1 MSQEKPEQAQELQ
14 TLVLGRTSEETL
26 LLLTSRLSTCHN
38 VNPIFAVFL
47 FVHFFAHL
55 FPLPSLC
62 KIYIYTCSLSYLFLI
77 KWSSPWI
84 YLSACTLDFWHF
96 ACPPAWLS
104 LPFCVCQPG
113 FPTPSCLLTLS
124 KGSSFIP
131 IYSVVESCF
140 WAVTLQYLKFSA
152 EPLHTFKLF
161 SAWCCCDLNE
171 CLHLSVGSFDSLVSL
186 SEHTKWTTSPL
197 CAQMTVKHAAL
208 QVQ

>member
-26 LLLTSRLSTCHN
+26 LLLTSRLSTCRN
-38 VNPIFAVFL
+38 INPVFAVFL

-140 WAVTLQYLKFSA
+140 WVPHLWRYNTLNLLLNHFTLSNYFLLGVAVIWMNVFIS
-152 EPLHTFKLF
+152 
-161 SAWCCCDLNE
+161 
-171 CLHLSVGSFDSLVSL
+171 LSVPSTLLSLWL
-186 SEHTKWTTSPL
+186 SIRNEPHHHFVHRWL
-197 CAQMTVKHAAL
+197 
-208 QVQ
+208 